1 MPEITVALIAF
12 IAGSVAVGAV
22 VGWISRS
29 KRCVQEKNAVNE
41 GWQRQIVAQ
50 RAEHSRL
57 VDQNRTLM
65 EQISQLQASGKDAT
79 NRARELSDALKEAF
93 ERRDELQR
101 QLKEIR
107 SNLERAVRQRDELQ
121 SEMKS
126 NEARDDSARTA
137 LKDKDDK
144 IFRLSRELE
153 NWQNRLPP
161 LIERFRERDG
171 EARELE
177 AALAEARARID
188 DLEQAPGTSETR
200 IEPVDQEAL
209 GKELDASNDPAN
221 VTYTG
226 IEEILQQ
233 ADDVLVDDI
242 EVEDEIDD
250 EPAVVAEEALEEAAE
265 DETADESPAV
275 AEDTSDDDSEPETG
289 DEPQDD
295 LHDDPFSELAD
306 ELDDEARLV
315 AEDAAVDD
323 AGEEP
328 DDEFQDDEEPATADI
343 AELHGREPGGLRDN
357 LRLIKGIG
365 PAIEKTLNEL
375 GIFRY
380 HQIAEMTEYDINR
393 VAQRLKGFSSRIYR
407 EDWIGQARDL
417 QLKKSGT

>member
-1 MPEITVALIAF
+1 MPEITAALIAF

-41 GWQRQIVAQ
+41 GWQRQLEAQ
-50 RAEHSRL
+50 RTEHARL

-93 ERRDELQR
+93 ERRDQLQR

-107 SNLERAVRQRDELQ
+107 SNLERTVRQRDELQ
-121 SEMKS
+121 SEMQS
-126 NEARDDSARTA
+126 SEARDDSTRAA

-161 LIERFRERDG
+161 LIDRFRERDG

-177 AALAEARARID
+177 DALAGARARID
-188 DLEQAPGTSETR
+188 ELESTAGTSETR

-226 IEEILQQ
+226 IEEILRQ
-233 ADDVLVDDI
+233 ADEGEAAVEADDEAVVVAEDVPG
-242 EVEDEIDD
+242 EEPED
-250 EPAVVAEEALEEAAE
+250 EPASETPVAVEDAPEEERETETVAEFDDEA
-265 DETADESPAV
+265 D
-275 AEDTSDDDSEPETG
+275 
-289 DEPQDD
+289 DD
-295 LHDDPFSELAD
+295 LHDRFDD
-306 ELDDEARLV
+306 ESRAVAGDGPEDEQDDEAP
-315 AEDAAVDD
+315 
-323 AGEEP
+323 EEL
-328 DDEFQDDEEPATADI
+328 QDDDEPATADV
-343 AELHGREPGGLRDN
+343 AELYGREAGGLRDN

-380 HQIAEMTEYDINR
+380 HQIAEMTEYDIDR